1 MWFCQYKKGIFFKV
15 NLNQETITGDV
26 KVRYLPEPEFFL
38 EVLFPLFEILRR
50 RGLYAVHCG
59 AVGFKEKKPKTG
71 DRRQS
76 IKGIIFPGKAGAGK
90 SSLVLHLVAQGAKFL
105 SDDRCL
111 LSKDMLGFQV
121 FGLREKVRICPENFA
136 GITKLAVFASGNPGF
151 KKSFNIT
158 DVYPDSIIEKAKVKL
173 IVFPSWQPQEKS
185 RLTPI
190 SASEA
195 LKEILPLSLEAF
207 FPDSAKANFEFLS
220 DLVTSL
226 PCYRFYLGK
235 DRENWYNIIKRLVC

>member
-1 MWFCQYKKGIFFKV
+1 MWFCQYKKGILFKV
-15 NLNQETITGDV
+15 NLNQETITGVV

-50 RGLYAVHCG
+50 RGLYAIHCG
-59 AVGFKEKKPKTG
+59 AIGVIEKRPKTD
-71 DRRQS
+71 DRKQS
-76 IKGIIFPGKAGAGK
+76 IKGVIFPGKTGAGK
-90 SSLVLHLVAQGAKFL
+90 SSLVLHLVAQGANFL
-105 SDDRCL
+105 SDDRCF
-111 LSKDMLGFQV
+111 LSKDRSGFQV
-121 FGLREKVRICPENFA
+121 FGLREKVRISPANVAE
-136 GITKLAVFASGNPGF
+136 ITNLAVFASGKPGF
-151 KKSFNIT
+151 KKSFDIT
-158 DVYPDSIIEKAKVKL
+158 EVYPDRIIERAEVKL
-173 IVFPSWQPQEKS
+173 IVFPFWQPQEKS

-195 LKEILPLSLEAF
+195 LKEILPLSLEAV

-235 DRENWYNIIKRLVC
+235 DRENWHKIIKRLVC